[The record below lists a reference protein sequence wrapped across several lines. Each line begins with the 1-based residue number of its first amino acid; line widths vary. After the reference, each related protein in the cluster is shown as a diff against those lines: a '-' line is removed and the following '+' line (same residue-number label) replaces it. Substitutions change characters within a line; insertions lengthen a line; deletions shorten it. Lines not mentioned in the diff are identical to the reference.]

1 MNNEKFEEHYN
12 FLDEVMEII
21 DERADKLL
29 NDLEIEL
36 EYEMREKIEK
46 EYKMPWWEVIYGNDG
61 YETKYNYQEENKK
74 VDN

>member
-1 MNNEKFEEHYN
+1 MKNEKFEEHYN
-12 FLDEVMEII
+12 FLDEIMEII

-46 EYKMPWWEVIYGNDG
+46 EYKMPWWKVIYQDDV
-61 YETKYNYQEENKK
+61 YEIEDNNEENEK
-74 VDN
+74 NN

>member
-46 EYKMPWWEVIYGNDG
+46 EYGKPWWKVIYQDDD
-61 YETKYNYQEENKK
+61 YETEDENEKQ
-74 VDN
+74 N

>member
-12 FLDEVMEII
+12 FLDEIMEII

-46 EYKMPWWEVIYGNDG
+46 EYKMPWWKVIYQDDDYEIEDNNENQNKEVGN
-61 YETKYNYQEENKK
+61 
-74 VDN
+74 